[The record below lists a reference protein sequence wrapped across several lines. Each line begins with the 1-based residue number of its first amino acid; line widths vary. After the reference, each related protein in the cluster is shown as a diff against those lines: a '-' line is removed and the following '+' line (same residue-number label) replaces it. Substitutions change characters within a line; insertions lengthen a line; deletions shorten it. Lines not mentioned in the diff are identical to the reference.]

1 MSVQALQAFCSTTL
15 GNGAVSI
22 GMQIYQ
28 VSMYLSTALDLITKF
43 RRPEKENC
51 ASFAN

>member
-22 GMQIYQ
+22 EMQIYLCI
-28 VSMYLSTALDLITKF
+28 YLPRST
-43 RRPEKENC
+43 
-51 ASFAN
+51 